1 MTIDELIHGWWGTA
15 FPHRPF
21 PKEGGTLQDISLAI
35 RYQLALDGYEKH
47 GIEPSEKFL
56 VNHEAATT
64 FTVEDFSPGSREI
77 YRCEKL
83 GNQQQYFIHPKTGD
97 DIMAIRKSSDIPA
110 TVPANTTPATK
121 TAAIVKPTKIG
132 KTAPAEKA
140 PKAEKAPRALGA
152 TGFVCGL
159 LTQRKYT
166 DDQIVKLTLDEYPD
180 RTEKQIKVYVS
191 VQRAEIN
198 AGRKAGHVV
207 TTPIDRLVEYNGKVV
222 TYASVPKASETRKA
236 ASDKSALKRH
246 TSIDPDA
253 EPDTAAEP
261 VTKKTAKK
269 VTKKLA

>member
-1 MTIDELIHGWWGTA
+1 
-15 FPHRPF
+15 
-21 PKEGGTLQDISLAI
+21 
-35 RYQLALDGYEKH
+35 
-47 GIEPSEKFL
+47 
-56 VNHEAATT
+56 
-64 FTVEDFSPGSREI
+64 
-77 YRCEKL
+77 
-83 GNQQQYFIHPKTGD
+83 
-97 DIMAIRKSSDIPA
+97 MAIRKSSDIPA
-110 TVPANTTPATK
+110 TETTK

-132 KTAPAEKA
+132 KSAPAEKALKA

-152 TGFVCGL
+152 TGFVCTL

-180 RTEKQIKVYVS
+180 RIEKQVKVYVS

-253 EPDTAAEP
+253 EPETAAKP
-261 VTKKTAKK
+261 VTKETAKK
-269 VTKKLA
+269 ATKKLA